1 MSDTTAIDRQTSDP
15 DRRFPVRRV
24 RFEEGLADL
33 DRDFATDGDVIMS
46 HLLAALSGVFPDG
59 EEMFVESVKHYRDQ
73 VTDPDLRQQVN
84 AFIGQESVHGREH
97 RELNDKLDALGYR
110 AKHVE
115 RMLANDEAFPP
126 YAQKFVGLLHKLGVL
141 DENPFAGG
149 EIDPPPMFK
158 LALTAALEHYTA
170 TMAEQLL
177 TDRHLQSR
185 FAHDG
190 LFRIWAWHA
199 IEESEHKSVAFDV
212 YKAIGGDEQTRRRA
226 MTIAGMALV
235 FIVGSHT
242 AFGVVRDPR
251 SWSLGPG
258 GLMASLRR
266 LPRNPLFSKRFR
278 RRVSDYRRAD
288 FHPLDH
294 DSTWFEDPWKVWFDE
309 GGERPV
315 LDPATPG

>member
-1 MSDTTAIDRQTSDP
+1 MTDAAVLDRQTSDP

-24 RFEEGLADL
+24 SFDEGLADL

-73 VTDPDLRQQVN
+73 VTDPDLLRQVN

-97 RELNDKLDALGYR
+97 RDLNDKLDALGYR
-110 AKHVE
+110 AKRVE
-115 RMLANDEAFPP
+115 RMLADDDAFPP
-126 YAQKFVGLLHKLGVL
+126 YAQRFIGLLHRVGIL
-141 DENPFAGG
+141 DQNPFANG
-149 EIDPPPMFK
+149 ELDPPPMFM
-158 LALTAALEHYTA
+158 LALTAALEHFTA

-177 TDRHLQSR
+177 TDQYLQSR

-190 LFRIWAWHA
+190 LFRMWAWHA

-212 YKAIGGDEQTRRRA
+212 YKAVGGDEATRRKA
-226 MTIAGMALV
+226 MTFAGMALV
-235 FIVGSHT
+235 FIVGSQT
-242 AFGVVRDPR
+242 VAGVVRDRR

-258 GLMASLRR
+258 GLWASLRR
-266 LPRNPLFSKRFR
+266 LPKNPMLSRHFR
-278 RRVSDYRRAD
+278 RRLADYHRPD

-294 DSTWFEDPWKVWFDE
+294 DSTWFEEAWTTWFEE

-315 LDPATPG
+315 LAPAG

>member
-24 RFEEGLADL
+24 SFDGGLADL

-115 RMLANDEAFPP
+115 RMLANDDAFPP
-126 YAQKFVGLLHKLGVL
+126 YAQRFVGLLHKLGVL

-158 LALTAALEHYTA
+158 LALTAALEHYTS

-177 TDRHLQSR
+177 TDRYLQSR

-190 LFRIWAWHA
+190 LFRLWAWHA

-212 YKAIGGDEQTRRRA
+212 YKGVGGDEQTRRRA
-226 MTIAGMALV
+226 MTFAGMALI

-242 AFGVVRDPR
+242 VFGVVRDPR
-251 SWSLGPG
+251 SWSPGPG

-266 LPRNPLFSKRFR
+266 LLRNPLFSKRFR
-278 RRVSDYRRAD
+278 RRVGDYHRAD

-294 DSTWFEDPWKVWFDE
+294 DSTWFEEPWKVWFE
-309 GGERPV
+309 QGGERPI
-315 LDPATPG
+315 LDPAT

>member
-1 MSDTTAIDRQTSDP
+1 MSDTAVLARQTSDP

-24 RFEEGLADL
+24 SFDEGLADL
-33 DRDFATDGDVIMS
+33 DRDFATDGDVITS

-73 VTDPDLRQQVN
+73 VTDPDLLRQVN

-97 RELNDKLDALGYR
+97 RDLNDKLDALGYR
-110 AKHVE
+110 AKRVE
-115 RMLANDEAFPP
+115 RMLADDDAFPP
-126 YAQKFVGLLHKLGVL
+126 YAQRFIGLLHRVGIL
-141 DENPFAGG
+141 DENPFASG
-149 EIDPPPMFK
+149 ELDPPPMFM

-177 TDRHLQSR
+177 TDQYLQSR

-190 LFRIWAWHA
+190 LFRMWAWHA

-212 YKAIGGDEQTRRRA
+212 YKAVGGDEQTRRRA
-226 MTIAGMALV
+226 MTFAGMALI
-235 FIVGSHT
+235 FIVGSQT
-242 AFGVVRDPR
+242 VSGVVRDRR

-258 GLMASLRR
+258 GLLASLRR
-266 LPRNPLFSKRFR
+266 LPKNPLFSKRFR
-278 RRVSDYRRAD
+278 RRLADYHRAD

-294 DSTWFEDPWKVWFDE
+294 DSTWFEDAWTAWFE
-309 GGERPV
+309 HGGERPV
-315 LDPATPG
+315 PVPAA